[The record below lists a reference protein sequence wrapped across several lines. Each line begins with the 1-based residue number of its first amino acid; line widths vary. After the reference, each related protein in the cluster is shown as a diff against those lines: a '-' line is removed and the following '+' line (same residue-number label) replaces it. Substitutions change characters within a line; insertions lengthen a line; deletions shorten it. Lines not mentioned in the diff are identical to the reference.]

1 MKDNL
6 TDSTVLNTRE
16 SGVNFLSIN
25 HLPCLVG
32 IYCFPAYFFIYY
44 VDTFLNKKFKKY
56 IVFYYVIFNWSK
68 LVQRLNLTMYFFNS
82 YFIPSPFS
90 LSFFLSFCLGVA
102 LPLQSHRPT
111 LNLFTP
117 TNIKHVSFTTSL
129 YSVTQPFKLMLC
141 RRHLWYIL
149 RRLDYSAAIQELFSF
164 LGIRTKQSQQ
174 F

>member
-1 MKDNL
+1 
-6 TDSTVLNTRE
+6 
-16 SGVNFLSIN
+16 
-25 HLPCLVG
+25 
-32 IYCFPAYFFIYY
+32 
-44 VDTFLNKKFKKY
+44 
-56 IVFYYVIFNWSK
+56 
-68 LVQRLNLTMYFFNS
+68 MYFFNS

-164 LGIRTKQSQQ
+164 LGIGTKHFLFSYGKSVTYSASYNVSIPIPMSIVCKQMI
-174 F
+174 